1 MKKPKLKAIVNCKS
15 VKKRAI
21 KNSLPKG
28 FYVYWKFPKAYG
40 SHIQFVVRI
49 NGHQWTLTDGMEA
62 LGRYCY
68 EMHPYD
74 ERKERALK
82 KSLKPEIERIM
93 KEYSWGLPKDQG
105 VWCRTKMWGSTKT
118 RYKILPYGV
127 SFSTWAMRFN
137 VCVVDHGKKVYN
149 NTFKHVWD
157 ACVAYADAKVAAGHW
172 TARQRAEYLKVN
184 GQWKQPKVYNYIP
197 KVKCTRRKF
206 YACKI
211 GDKIF
216 FGTQTKAFGKVKSY
230 KVGK

>member
-1 MKKPKLKAIVNCKS
+1 MKKKI
-15 VKKRAI
+15 KKTI

-28 FYVYWKFPKAYG
+28 FYVYWKNPKAYG
-40 SHIQFVVRI
+40 SHIQFVIRI

-68 EMHPYD
+68 ESYPYD

-93 KEYSWGLPKDQG
+93 KEFSWGLPKDQG
-105 VWCRTKMWGSTKT
+105 IWCRTKMWGGSTKT
-118 RYKILPYGV
+118 RYKLLPYGV
-127 SFSTWAMRFN
+127 SFNTWAMRFS

-157 ACVAYADAKVAAGHW
+157 ACAAYADAKVAAGHW

-184 GQWKQPKVYNYIP
+184 GQWKLPKVYNYMP

-206 YACKI
+206 YTCRI
-211 GDKIF
+211 GDKLF
-216 FGTQTKAFGKVKSY
+216 FGTKTKGFAKIKTY